1 MRTELAEDSKCRILT
16 LAFIMHLPYASLG
29 AEKAGSSQ
37 HCGDRSVGVL
47 GTTPL
52 TSSVEESQRTCV
64 RSGLLKHENHR
75 EGRANHTL
83 QGPCPALSLQD
94 FLTR

>member
-47 GTTPL
+47 GTTPDL
-52 TSSVEESQRTCV
+52 VGRRKSEKVCEVRASQ
-64 RSGLLKHENHR
+64 
-75 EGRANHTL
+75 A
-83 QGPCPALSLQD
+83 
-94 FLTR
+94 